1 MLTRAQREEFDR
13 SGIVRVADAIAQRD
27 VRDMCDRVWAT
38 LNRRYQIRRDDP
50 ATWKARRVAGFHD
63 LPKSENFEQVG
74 SPVVCAALDN
84 LFEGRN
90 WDRPER
96 WASLLVTFPE
106 STEPWDVPHKSW
118 HLDFPAP
125 PKLHGLFAARL
136 FVCLAKLQPG
146 GGGTL
151 FVAGSHRLVQ
161 AFADRDQVDK
171 LRSAEAREALIRA
184 YSWMKELC
192 SFDEKVD
199 RVGRFVKEG
208 AVIDNVDVRVVEMTG
223 EPGDVF
229 LTHPLILHAGS
240 TNCAKDPR
248 LVLSSTVFR
257 SGVSVSAIYE

>member
-1 MLTRAQREEFDR
+1 MLTPAQREEFDQ
-13 SGIVRVADAIAQRD
+13 SGMVRIPGAIAHRA
-27 VRDMCDRVWAT
+27 VRDMCDRVWAA

-50 ATWKARRVAGFHD
+50 TTWKARRVAGFHD
-63 LPKSENFEQVG
+63 LPKTENFEQVG

-106 STEPWDVPHKSW
+106 STERWDVPHKSW

-125 PKLHGLFAARL
+125 SGSHGIFAARL
-136 FVCLAKLQPG
+136 FGCLAKLQPG

-161 AFADRDQVDK
+161 AFAEGRVDK
-171 LRSAEAREALIRA
+171 LRSAEAREALIRP
-184 YSWMKELC
+184 YPWMKDLC
-192 SFDEKVD
+192 SFDENVD
-199 RVGRFVKEG
+199 RVRRFMKEG
-208 AVIDNVDVRVVEMTG
+208 AVIDDIVVRVIEMTG
-223 EPGDVF
+223 EPGDVL

-240 TNCAKDPR
+240 TNCTKDPR
-248 LVLSSTVFR
+248 LVLSSTIYR
-257 SGVSVSAIYE
+257 SGVSLSAMYQ

>member
-1 MLTRAQREEFDR
+1 MLTPAEREEFDQ
-13 SGIVRVADAIAQRD
+13 SGIVRFPGAIALRD
-27 VRDMCDRVWAT
+27 VGDMCDRVWAA
-38 LNRRYQIRRDDP
+38 LHRRYQIRRDDP

-63 LPKSENFEQVG
+63 LPKSENFEQIG

-106 STEPWDVPHKSW
+106 SMERWKLPHKSW

-125 PKLHGLFAARL
+125 SGLHGIFAVRL
-136 FVCLAKLQPG
+136 FVCLATLQPR

-161 AFADRDQVDK
+161 AFADRRVDK

-184 YSWMKELC
+184 YPLIKELC
-192 SFDEKVD
+192 SFDENVD
-199 RVGRFVKEG
+199 RVRRFVKEG
-208 AVIDNVDVRVVEMTG
+208 AVIDDIDVRVVEMTG

-229 LTHPLILHAGS
+229 LTHPLMLHAGS
-240 TNCAKDPR
+240 TNCTKDPR
-248 LVLSSTVFR
+248 LVLSSTVYR